1 MFEKKGD
8 VLLMKKKKKMIGLV
22 LGLFLVVPG
31 MVFANGTMPDP
42 NNKGVNNT
50 ENSLDQRNHHM
61 MDKNWQ
67 EKMKQK
73 QQKLL
78 SFVNKYT
85 PEKKKEWEAVI
96 KDRNSIMEK
105 WQSPEFAEKRQQWK
119 KEKMAKFEGL
129 HKQYEEGKITKEEFV
144 KKVHGSKETGHWKI
158 YHELKDS
165 VKSNNDKKT
174 AQLLNQLLTHY
185 KQQNEMM
192 KAAMQS

>member
-1 MFEKKGD
+1 MR
-8 VLLMKKKKKMIGLV
+8 KKKKVIGLV
-22 LGLFLVVPG
+22 LGLFLVLPG
-31 MVFANGTMPDP
+31 MAFANGTMS
-42 NNKGVNNT
+42 NTTNKGENST
-50 ENSLDQRNHHM
+50 ENRLDQRHYQM

-85 PEKKKEWEAVI
+85 PEKTQEWEAVI
-96 KDRNSIMEK
+96 KDRNRIIEK
-105 WQSPEFAEKRQQWK
+105 WQSPQFAEKRQQWK

-144 KKVHGSKETGHWKI
+144 KKVHGGKETGHWKI

-165 VKSNNDKKT
+165 VKNNNHKRT

-185 KQQNEMM
+185 KKQNEIMN
-192 KAAMQS
+192 AAMKS

>member
-31 MVFANGTMPDP
+31 MAFANGTMP
-42 NNKGVNNT
+42 NTTNKGGNST
-50 ENSLDQRNHHM
+50 ENSLDQRHHHM

-73 QQKLL
+73 QQMLL

-85 PEKKKEWEAVI
+85 PEKTKEWEAVI

-105 WQSPEFAEKRQQWK
+105 WQSPQFAEKRQQWK

-144 KKVHGSKETGHWKI
+144 KKVHGSKEAGHWKI

-165 VKSNNDKKT
+165 VKSNNDKRT